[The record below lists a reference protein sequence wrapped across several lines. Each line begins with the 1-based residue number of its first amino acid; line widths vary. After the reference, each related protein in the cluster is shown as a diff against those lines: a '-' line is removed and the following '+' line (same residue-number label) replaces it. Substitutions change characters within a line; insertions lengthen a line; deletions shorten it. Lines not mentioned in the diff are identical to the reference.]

1 MTAHQQNHPTN
12 MWDVMPEI
20 FNGLSSNERLPFLVI
35 FGLFLIIV
43 LFISYAMRRRKSMD
57 LLMEENTS
65 KIIHEIM
72 EAKMLFIK
80 TLYDLHFIH
89 DRRSNDIDV
98 DHDRRKR

>member
-1 MTAHQQNHPTN
+1 MTQEHPPTN

-72 EAKMLFIK
+72 EMKMLFIK
-80 TLYDLHFIH
+80 ALYDLHLRD
-89 DRRSNDIDV
+89 DRRDHHVDV
-98 DHDRRKR
+98 DHERRRR